1 MPVLT
6 RSQSKKLIE
15 TKPKPIDEKKSQKT
29 VSVMTEPKPARALK
43 PSEKPTK
50 DKDTK
55 AYKLVN
61 LNNSCDNNIVAA
73 IAVLLI
79 PEETESTVEREID
92 GNRDYAKYRAKC
104 AYVEDITD
112 LSGNTLP
119 DVRIAYS
126 IYKPYGLADHALVYR
141 KGQFVYPEHY
151 TNDINIV
158 CGGGIHFYL
167 TLEAVTSYY
176 INGSNS
182 NLKKINIL
190 PGKSLPFS
198 MYKPFIGDGYYDIY
212 DDNGHWKSSVQYING
227 ILQNYSFKLENEL
240 FLTDFEYRFNSITDC
255 ILVKIMTSNI
265 IEMNESIEGFEVFN
279 RVIDIKQKHF
289 PKSFVRTTKNK
300 FFGIFTTNI

>member
-6 RSQSKKLIE
+6 RSQSKKRIE
-15 TKPKPIDEKKSQKT
+15 TKLKPIDEKKSQKT
-29 VSVMTEPKPARALK
+29 VSVMTEPTPARALN
-43 PSEKPTK
+43 PSTKPTK
-50 DKDTK
+50 GQDTK

-61 LNNSCDNNIVAA
+61 LNNSGDNNIVPA
-73 IAVLLI
+73 IAILTI

-104 AYVEDITD
+104 AYVEDIID
-112 LSGNTLP
+112 LSGNPLP

-126 IYKPYGLADHALVYR
+126 IYKPYGLAHHALVYR

-151 TNDINIV
+151 TKDINIV

-167 TLEAVTSYY
+167 TQAAVFSYY

-190 PGKSLPFS
+190 PEKSLPFS
-198 MYKPFIGDGYYDIY
+198 IYKPFIGDGYYDIY
-212 DDNGHWKSSVQYING
+212 DDNGHWKCSVKYIDG
-227 ILQNYSFKLENEL
+227 ILNNYSFKREDKL
-240 FLTDFEYRFNSITDC
+240 FLTNFEYRFNSITDC

-265 IEMNESIEGFEVFN
+265 IEMNETIDRLEVFN
-279 RVIDIKQKHF
+279 RVIDVKQKHF

-300 FFGIFTTNI
+300 FFGIFKTNI